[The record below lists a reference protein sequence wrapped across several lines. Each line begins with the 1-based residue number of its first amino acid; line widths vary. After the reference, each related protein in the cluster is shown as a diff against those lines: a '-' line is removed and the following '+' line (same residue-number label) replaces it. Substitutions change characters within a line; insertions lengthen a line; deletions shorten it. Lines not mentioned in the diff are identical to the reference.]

1 MNFCRN
7 FTKVYWDEIRSEV
20 KRSNPDFFLLID
32 EISPGKDFPLY
43 IFNFGYGDL
52 IGDSETFYIPDQ
64 GTLKTLNNFST
75 QDSITKD
82 LFYGFHSCPL
92 GLVMDKCFEWYLRGD
107 TENESHP
114 VYIDK
119 KGDFFNIG
127 HVTQIKPLKRYL
139 PNGILSAKAGAQSSL
154 LIQNIGC
161 KRSHNRLIRSG
172 INCNLPQSYHDHSEF
187 FKNIYQ
193 SCSSENKWR
202 ASIVYFSEK
211 WIENIV
217 NNPEWINI
225 NKYFFKYYLHYYAY
239 TYYGDY
245 YQHIF
250 RVAFDKS
257 NLERDFFIQDAAKY
271 IFEILI
277 GEKHGFSFANNDDL
291 LPATWITHVLK
302 DIYNLKSE
310 PSILVPQKHI
320 EKNPVYFSLQHPI
333 FRTYQGLSRKKATL
347 ISELDNLCIV
357 ATKYKE
363 LFSSKH
369 EEWADTVLAEKAQK
383 AQFSYYH
390 GFENKGTWLSDL
402 NHLFEN
408 DPKIQ
413 HMDPNN
419 FCHDAS
425 FFKGCVSIT
434 SS

>member
-1 MNFCRN
+1 MESFRN
-7 FTKVYWDEIRSEV
+7 FTKVYWDEIKHEV
-20 KRSNPDFFLLID
+20 KQSNPEFFFLVD
-32 EISPGKDFPLY
+32 ELSPGNDFPLY

-52 IGDSETFYIPDQ
+52 IGDSETFYIPHQ
-64 GTLKTLNNFST
+64 GQLKTLNHFST
-75 QDSITKD
+75 VDPITKD

-92 GLVMDKCFEWYLRGD
+92 GLVLDKCFEWYLRGNS
-107 TENESHP
+107 ENETHP

-139 PNGILSAKAGAQSSL
+139 PNGILSVKAGAQTSHV
-154 LIQNIGC
+154 IQNIGC
-161 KRSHNRLIRSG
+161 KRSLNRLARSG
-172 INCNLPQSYHDHSEF
+172 IHCDAPKTYHDHSDF
-187 FKNIYQ
+187 FKKIYQ
-193 SCSSENKWR
+193 SCTSENKWH

-211 WIENIV
+211 WVENIL

-277 GEKHGFSFANNDDL
+277 GEKYGFAFTNTDEL
-291 LPATWITHVLK
+291 LPSTWIKHVLK
-302 DIYNLKSE
+302 DIYNLKTE
-310 PSILVPQKHI
+310 PSIMVPQKHI
-320 EKNPVYFSLQHPI
+320 EKKPVYFSLQHPI

-347 ISELDNLCIV
+347 ISELEKIYIV
-357 ATKYKE
+357 SNKYKE

-369 EEWADTVLAEKAQK
+369 EEWADTILSEKAEKV
-383 AQFSYYH
+383 QFSYYH
-390 GFENKGTWLSDL
+390 GFEHKNSWLSDVNQL
-402 NHLFEN
+402 IKNDSMINHLN
-408 DPKIQ
+408 ID
-413 HMDPNN
+413 D
-419 FCHDAS
+419 FCQDAS
-425 FFKGCVSIT
+425 FFKGCISIT
-434 SS
+434 S